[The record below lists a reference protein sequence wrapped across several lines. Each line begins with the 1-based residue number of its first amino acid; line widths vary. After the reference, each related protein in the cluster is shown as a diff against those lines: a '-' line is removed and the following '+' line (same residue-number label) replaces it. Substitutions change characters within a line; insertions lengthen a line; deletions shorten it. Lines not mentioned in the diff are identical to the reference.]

1 MTDQLENPGMKTGE
15 EMSFN
20 DRQIK
25 MRQKCHGSG
34 LEKHLHNI
42 CDQIIKSLEKVTDQ
56 GLLIGFLFNVLF

>member
-42 CDQIIKSLEKVTDQ
+42 CDQIIKSLEKVT
-56 GLLIGFLFNVLF
+56 N